1 MQFEFASA
9 ARIIFGD
16 GSAGQLPQLARDT
29 GGRALLITDSF
40 QPESVERLI
49 DALRDDNLPITHY
62 SVSGEP
68 TVDVIDEAKGIAS
81 AAGCDHVIS
90 IGGGSVIDTGKASAA
105 LIPNEGDLLN
115 YLEVIGAGRRLLADP
130 LPFIALPT
138 TAGTGAEVSKNA
150 VLGSKAHRVKV
161 SLRDKRMLANI
172 ALVGPQFTPSLPPAV
187 TASTGMDALTQVLE
201 PFVSHL
207 ANPLTDGMCA
217 EGLRR
222 AGRSLRTVYHE
233 PGHADARRD
242 MALTSLLGGL
252 ALANA
257 KLGAVH
263 GFAGVL
269 GGMYNAPH
277 GAICA
282 ALLPPVIDANIKAL
296 NAREP
301 HNPALKRYEYAAQ
314 FLLDG
319 RVSAGQC
326 LRDPAPPFDRRA
338 TTNDA
343 LDWISETS
351 GMFGIPG
358 LGAYGLREDDF
369 DEIVEKSSASSS
381 MKGNP
386 IVLNA
391 EELKAILKAA
401 L

>member
-16 GSAGQLPQLARDT
+16 GCAQQLPQLAREK
-29 GGRALLITDSF
+29 GRHALLVTDSF
-40 QPESVERLI
+40 EPEAVARLI
-49 DALRDDNLPITHY
+49 DALPSAGLQLTHFP
-62 SVSGEP
+62 VSGEP
-68 TVDVIDEAKGIAS
+68 TVDLIDEAKAAAIAD
-81 AAGCDHVIS
+81 GCDLVIS

-105 LIPNEGDLLN
+105 LIPNDGETLD
-115 YLEVIGAGRRLLADP
+115 YLEVIGAGRKLAAAP

-138 TAGTGAEVSKNA
+138 TAGTGAEVTKNA
-150 VLGSKAHRVKV
+150 VLGSKKHRVKV
-161 SLRDKRMLANI
+161 SLRDNRMLADI
-172 ALVGPQFTPSLPPAV
+172 ALVDPQLTHSVPAAV

-222 AGRSLRTVYHE
+222 AGRSLRRVYAE
-233 PGHADARRD
+233 PDNAAARSD

-269 GGMYNAPH
+269 GGMYDAPH

-282 ALLPPVIDANIKAL
+282 ALLPPVMAANMKAL
-296 NAREP
+296 QAREP
-301 HNPALKRYEYAAQ
+301 ENLALKRYEYAAQ
-314 FLLDG
+314 FVL
-319 RVSAGQC
+319 
-326 LRDPAPPFDRRA
+326 FDRSA
-338 TTNDA
+338 TAQDA
-343 LDWISETS
+343 MDWISETS
-351 GMFGIPG
+351 GIFDIPG
-358 LGAYGLREDDF
+358 LRAYGVRESDF
-369 DEIVEKSSASSS
+369 DEIVEKSSVSSS

-386 IVLNA
+386 IALTTN
-391 EELKAILKAA
+391 ELKAILEAA

>member
-1 MQFEFASA
+1 MHFEFASA

-16 GSAGQLPQLARDT
+16 GSAEQLPQLAREK
-29 GGRALLITDSF
+29 GRHALLVSDSF
-40 QPESVERLI
+40 QPEAVSRLI
-49 DALRDDNLPITHY
+49 DGLRDGGLRLTHFP
-62 SVSGEP
+62 VSGEP
-68 TVDVIDEAKGIAS
+68 TVEVIDEAKAIATS
-81 AAGCDHVIS
+81 AGCDLVIS

-105 LIPNEGDLLN
+105 LISNAGDALD
-115 YLEVIGAGRRLLADP
+115 YLEVIGAGRKLSSAP

-161 SLRDKRMLANI
+161 SLRDNRMLADI
-172 ALVGPQFTPSLPPAV
+172 ALVDPQLTHSVPPAV

-222 AGRSLRTVYHE
+222 AGRSLRTVYDE
-233 PGHADARRD
+233 PNNAAARSD

-269 GGMYNAPH
+269 GGMYDAPH

-282 ALLPPVIDANIKAL
+282 ALLPPVMEANIKAL

-301 HNPALKRYEYAAQ
+301 DNPALMRYEYAAQ
-314 FLLDG
+314 FLL
-319 RVSAGQC
+319 
-326 LRDPAPPFDRRA
+326 FDRSA
-338 TTNDA
+338 TARDA
-343 LDWISETS
+343 MDWISETS
-351 GMFGIPG
+351 RIFDIPG
-358 LGAYGLREDDF
+358 LGAYGAREVDF
-369 DEIVEKSSASSS
+369 GEIVEKSSVSSS

-386 IVLNA
+386 IALGA
-391 EELKAILKAA
+391 EELSDILCAA

>member
-1 MQFEFASA
+1 MHFEFANA

-16 GSAGQLPQLARDT
+16 GSADQLPRLAREM
-29 GGRALLITDSF
+29 GSRALLVTDSF
-40 QPESVERLI
+40 QPDSVSRLI
-49 DALRDDNLPITHY
+49 DSLRATDLKLTHFP
-62 SVSGEP
+62 VSGEP
-68 TVDVIDEAKGIAS
+68 TVEAVDEAKAIAIS
-81 AAGCDHVIS
+81 AGCDLVIS
-90 IGGGSVIDTGKASAA
+90 IGGGSVIDTGKAAAA
-105 LIPNEGDLLN
+105 LIPNEGAALD
-115 YLEVIGAGRRLLADP
+115 YLEVIGAGKKLSAAP

-161 SLRDKRMLANI
+161 SLRDNRMLADI
-172 ALVGPQFTPSLPPAV
+172 ALVDPLLTHSVPPAV

-207 ANPLTDGMCA
+207 ANPLTDGMCT

-222 AGRSLRTVYHE
+222 AGRSLRTVHAE
-233 PGHADARRD
+233 PENAAARRD

-269 GGMYNAPH
+269 GGMYDAPH

-282 ALLPPVIDANIKAL
+282 ALLPPVIEANIQAL
-296 NAREP
+296 QAREP
-301 HNPALKRYEYAAQ
+301 DNPALKRYEYAAQ
-314 FLLDG
+314 FLL
-319 RVSAGQC
+319 
-326 LRDPAPPFDRRA
+326 FDRDA
-338 TTNDA
+338 TTRDA
-343 LDWISETS
+343 MDWIRETS
-351 GMFGIPG
+351 RRFSIPG
-358 LGAYGLREDDF
+358 LGACGAREEDF
-369 DEIVEKSSASSS
+369 DEIVAKSSVSSS

-386 IVLNA
+386 IALNA
-391 EELKAILKAA
+391 EELRDILYAA

>member
-9 ARIIFGD
+9 ARIIFGE
-16 GSAGQLPQLARDT
+16 GSAQQLPGLARET
-29 GGRALLITDSF
+29 GRHALLVSDSF
-40 QPESVERLI
+40 QPAAVSRLVG
-49 DALRDDNLPITHY
+49 ALRDAGLRLTPFA
-62 SVSGEP
+62 VSGEP
-68 TVDVIDEAKGIAS
+68 TVELINEAKATAG
-81 AAGCDHVIS
+81 AAGCDMVIS
-90 IGGGSVIDTGKASAA
+90 IGGGSVIDAGKASAA
-105 LIPNEGDLLN
+105 LIPNKGAALD
-115 YLEVIGAGRRLLADP
+115 YLEVIGAGRKLRAAP

-161 SLRDKRMLANI
+161 SLRDNRMLADI
-172 ALVGPQFTPSLPPAV
+172 ALVDPLLTHSVPPAV

-207 ANPLTDGMCA
+207 ANPLTDGMCT

-222 AGRSLRTVYHE
+222 AGRSLRMVYAA
-233 PGHADARRD
+233 PDNAAARRD

-269 GGMYNAPH
+269 GGMYDAPH

-282 ALLPPVIDANIKAL
+282 ALLPPAIEANIKTMH
-296 NAREP
+296 AREP
-301 HNPALKRYEYAAQ
+301 GNPALQRYEYAAQ
-314 FLLDG
+314 FLL
-319 RVSAGQC
+319 
-326 LRDPAPPFDRRA
+326 FDRSA
-338 TTNDA
+338 TAQDA
-343 LDWISETS
+343 MDWISETS
-351 GMFGIPG
+351 RIFEIPG
-358 LGAYGLREDDF
+358 LGAYGVSEGDF
-369 DEIVEKSSASSS
+369 DQIVAQSSASSS

-386 IVLNA
+386 IALHDD
-391 EELKAILKAA
+391 ELAAILRAA

>member
-16 GSAGQLPQLARDT
+16 GSANQLPQLAREK
-29 GGRALLITDSF
+29 GSHALLVTDSF
-40 QPESVERLI
+40 QPAAVSRLI
-49 DALRDDNLPITHY
+49 DSLRGAGHQLTHFP
-62 SVSGEP
+62 VSGEP
-68 TVDVIDEAKGIAS
+68 TAEVIDEAKAIAAS
-81 AAGCDHVIS
+81 AGCDMVIS
-90 IGGGSVIDTGKASAA
+90 IGGGSVIDAGKASAA
-105 LIPNEGDLLN
+105 LIPNAGAVLD
-115 YLEVIGAGRRLLADP
+115 YLEVIGAGKKLSAAP

-150 VLGSKAHRVKV
+150 VIGSKAHRVKV
-161 SLRDKRMLANI
+161 SLRDNRMLADI
-172 ALVGPQFTPSLPPAV
+172 ALVDPELTHSVPPAV

-201 PFVSHL
+201 PFVTHL

-222 AGRSLRTVYHE
+222 AGRSLRRVYAE
-233 PGHADARRD
+233 PENAAARSD

-269 GGMYNAPH
+269 GGMYDAPH

-282 ALLPPVIDANIKAL
+282 ALLPPVMEANINAL
-296 NAREP
+296 HAREP
-301 HNPALKRYEYAAQ
+301 ENPALKRYEYAAQ
-314 FLLDG
+314 FLL
-319 RVSAGQC
+319 
-326 LRDPAPPFDRRA
+326 FDRAA
-338 TTNDA
+338 TVQDA
-343 LDWISETS
+343 MDWIGETS
-351 GMFGIPG
+351 RIFGIPG
-358 LGAYGLREDDF
+358 LGAYGAREADF
-369 DEIVEKSSASSS
+369 AEIVEKSSASSS

-386 IVLNA
+386 IALTA
-391 EELKAILKAA
+391 DELTAILRAA

>member
-16 GSAGQLPQLARDT
+16 GSAEQLPQLARAM
-29 GGRALLITDSF
+29 GSHALLVCDSF
-40 QPESVERLI
+40 QPDAVSRLI
-49 DALRDDNLPITHY
+49 DALPSAGLRLTHF

-68 TVDVIDEAKGIAS
+68 TVEVVDEAKAIAE
-81 AAGCDHVIS
+81 AARCDLVIS

-105 LIPNEGDLLN
+105 LIPNEGAVLD
-115 YLEVIGAGRRLLADP
+115 YLEVIGAGKKLAADP

-150 VLGSKAHRVKV
+150 VLGSKAKRVKV
-161 SLRDKRMLANI
+161 SLRDNRMLADI
-172 ALVGPQFTPSLPPAV
+172 ALVDPQLTHTAPPAV

-207 ANPLTDGMCA
+207 ANPLTDGMCT

-222 AGRSLRTVYHE
+222 AGRSLRTAYAE
-233 PGHADARRD
+233 PDNAAARRD

-269 GGMYNAPH
+269 GGMYDAPH

-282 ALLPPVIDANIKAL
+282 ALLPPVMQANIAAL
-296 NAREP
+296 QAREP
-301 HNPALKRYEYAAQ
+301 ENPALKRYEYAGQ
-314 FLLDG
+314 FLL
-319 RVSAGQC
+319 
-326 LRDPAPPFDRRA
+326 FDRSA
-338 TTNDA
+338 TAQDA
-343 LDWISETS
+343 MDWISETS
-351 GMFGIPG
+351 RIFSIPG
-358 LGAYGLREDDF
+358 LGAYGLREEDF
-369 DEIVEKSSASSS
+369 DEIVAKSSVSSS

-386 IVLNA
+386 IALTA
-391 EELKAILKAA
+391 DELKAILQAA

>member
-1 MQFEFASA
+1 MHFEFASA

-16 GSAGQLPQLARDT
+16 GSAAQLPQLAREN
-29 GGRALLITDSF
+29 GSHALLVTDSF
-40 QPESVERLI
+40 QPEAVSKLI
-49 DALRDDNLPITHY
+49 DTLRSAGLQLTHFP
-62 SVSGEP
+62 VSGEP
-68 TVDVIDEAKGIAS
+68 TVEMIDEAKSIAAS
-81 AAGCDHVIS
+81 AGCDMVIS
-90 IGGGSVIDTGKASAA
+90 IGGGSVIDAGKAGAA
-105 LIPNEGDLLN
+105 LIPNAGAVLD
-115 YLEVIGAGRRLLADP
+115 YLEVIGAGKKLSAAP

-150 VLGSKAHRVKV
+150 VIGSKTHRVKV
-161 SLRDKRMLANI
+161 SLRDNRMLADI
-172 ALVGPQFTPSLPPAV
+172 ALVDPELTHSVPPAV

-222 AGRSLRTVYHE
+222 AGRSLRTVYDE
-233 PGHADARRD
+233 PENAAARRD

-269 GGMYNAPH
+269 GGMYDAPH

-282 ALLPPVIDANIKAL
+282 ALLPPVMEANINAL
-296 NAREP
+296 HAREP
-301 HNPALKRYEYAAQ
+301 ENPALKRYEYAAQ
-314 FLLDG
+314 FLL
-319 RVSAGQC
+319 
-326 LRDPAPPFDRRA
+326 FDRSA
-338 TTNDA
+338 SVSDA
-343 LDWISETS
+343 MDWISETS
-351 GMFGIPG
+351 RRFDIPG
-358 LGAYGLREDDF
+358 LGAYGAREDDF
-369 DEIVEKSSASSS
+369 AEIVDKSSASSS

-386 IVLNA
+386 IALTA
-391 EELKAILKAA
+391 DELTAILRAA

>member
-16 GSAGQLPQLARDT
+16 GRAEQLPQLAREI
-29 GGRALLITDSF
+29 GRHALLVSDRLQPDS
-40 QPESVERLI
+40 VKRLI
-49 DALRDDNLPITHY
+49 DALPSADLRLTHF

-68 TVDVIDEAKGIAS
+68 TVDAIDEAKAAAV
-81 AAGCDHVIS
+81 AAGCDIVIS
-90 IGGGSVIDTGKASAA
+90 IGGGSVIDAGKASAA
-105 LIPNEGDLLN
+105 LIPNAGEALD
-115 YLEVIGAGRRLLADP
+115 YLEVIGAGRKLQIAP

-138 TAGTGAEVSKNA
+138 TAGTGAEVTKNA

-161 SLRDKRMLANI
+161 SLRDNRMLADI
-172 ALVGPQFTPSLPPAV
+172 ALVDPLLTHSVPPAV

-207 ANPLTDGMCA
+207 ANPLTDGFCA

-222 AGRSLRTVYHE
+222 AGRSLRTVYAQPE
-233 PGHADARRD
+233 NAAARSD

-269 GGMYNAPH
+269 GGMYDAPH

-282 ALLPPVIDANIKAL
+282 ALLPPVIEANISALKA
-296 NAREP
+296 RQP
-301 HNPALKRYEYAAQ
+301 DNPALKRYEYAAQ
-314 FLLDG
+314 FLL
-319 RVSAGQC
+319 
-326 LRDPAPPFDRRA
+326 FDRSA
-338 TTNDA
+338 TAKDA
-343 LDWISETS
+343 MDWISETS
-351 GMFGIPG
+351 RIFDIPG
-358 LGAYGLREDDF
+358 LGAYGVCAADF
-369 DEIVEKSSASSS
+369 DEIVEKSSVSSS

-386 IVLNA
+386 IALTA
-391 EELKAILKAA
+391 DELKAILEAA